1 MDAKA
6 LKDITS
12 ELTLLYIED
21 DDNLR
26 TETAK
31 LFGHLFKTVETAEN
45 GKIGLDKLNHCDF
58 DLVITDINMPLMDG
72 VTLSRKIRQSNQKQ
86 TIIVT
91 SAHDESNYLLELI
104 NIGIDRFILKPL
116 DMKKMIYTLFSVCTN
131 ISNEKLIQKYK
142 QEIEATNMR
151 LKDSNDELKSLLQ
164 TFDMKI
170 S

>member
-6 LKDITS
+6 LKEVTS
-12 ELTLLYIED
+12 ELSLLYIED

-26 TETAK
+26 KETAK

-45 GKIGLDKLNHCDF
+45 GKIGLDKLSRTYF
-58 DLVITDINMPLMDG
+58 DLVITDINMPIMDG
-72 VTLSRKIRQSNQKQ
+72 VTLSKKIRENNHKQ

-116 DMKKMIYTLFSVCTN
+116 DMNTMTSALLSVCTN
-131 ISNEKLIQKYK
+131 IRNEKLIQKYK
-142 QEIEATNMR
+142 QEIEA
-151 LKDSNDELKSLLQ
+151 SYISL
-164 TFDMKI
+164 
-170 S
+170 SSP